1 MYIGSNVRASTLL
14 EHELDLDFLFEFMKR
29 DNSAAPKEGAL
40 CGAHYQYDGGY
51 VLNESHSTCIIIQK
65 LSFPDFSLT
74 FRSFPINI
82 DLLQKII
89 HPGQNVNKTF
99 TILQCPKKKELSRT

>member
-40 CGAHYQYDGGY
+40 RGAHYQYDGGY
-51 VLNESHSTCIIIQK
+51 VLYESQLTCIIIQK
-65 LSFPDFSLT
+65 PSFPDFSWT
-74 FRSFPINI
+74 FSFFSN
-82 DLLQKII
+82 
-89 HPGQNVNKTF
+89 
-99 TILQCPKKKELSRT
+99 